1 MYLDAVP
8 LLTAET
14 QGPVQRPDEAVD
26 GFFFVVGLWVTGNSH
41 YAQIRFQGAD
51 AGLGVSLQLDEQL
64 ALGRPGDD
72 LDGRVWSHLI
82 QDRSQRLIQG
92 RHRQDLERPLLTNQL
107 QSAENGLDRP

>member
-1 MYLDAVP
+1 MYLDAIP

-14 QGPVQRPDEAVD
+14 QGPVQRPDEVVD
-26 GFFFVVGLWVTGNSH
+26 EFFFVVGLWVTGNSH

-82 QDRSQRLIQG
+82 QG
-92 RHRQDLERPLLTNQL
+92 RHRQDLERRLLTNQL
-107 QSAENGLDRP
+107 QSAGNGLDRP